1 METKAHGGAQ
11 QRHSQTT
18 NTAINHPFITF
29 SCFINHLLLLV
40 PCALGITRS
49 FSIFAPTVAAVLPS
63 TTFSL
68 SRDHLELVHSNNN
81 RPDRASSII
90 LEISSDCVVETLLER
105 SVPLPYRK
113 RNHSPRFQGTLCCD
127 GATKVRFTNLLLQR
141 RQPRKTPDESCVFL
155 AVFVALS
162 FTRIYSLLSYW
173 YNRFTT
179 AHHGSSALGFIY
191 QKCLARN
198 LGFLE
203 QRILLRKSTA
213 DTLQ

>member
-105 SVPLPYRK
+105 SVPLTYRK
-113 RNHSPRFQGTLCCD
+113 RNHSLQD
-127 GATKVRFTNLLLQR
+127 SKVRCVVMERQKCGSQIFCFKGANLERHQTKAVSFLLSLLPFIHTNLLSIVLQVLV
-141 RQPRKTPDESCVFL
+141 Q
-155 AVFVALS
+155 S
-162 FTRIYSLLSYW
+162 FYDCASWIKCSW
-173 YNRFTT
+173 F
-179 AHHGSSALGFIY
+179 HIPEMLGEKFR
-191 QKCLARN
+191 LP
-198 LGFLE
+198 
-203 QRILLRKSTA
+203 
-213 DTLQ
+213 